1 MRIKRLILENFR
13 GFYGRN
19 EIEFDDF
26 TVLIGRNDQG
36 KSSVLEAIDIFI
48 NEGKEIVKIDSNDLN
63 IKAKKEGKEEFVI
76 GVIFKDLPN
85 ELIIDATN
93 PTILKDEY
101 LLNNN
106 GDFEIYKVFKNGR
119 LQDKE
124 TYIKAYHPINDDFLK
139 DLMKKK
145 IKELQDFVKENNIR
159 CSDNRKSAVLRR
171 SIREYYKE
179 KDGKLVMNNIDIKV
193 NEEGLKDTWSQIQKY
208 LPFYSLFHSDRTN
221 TEQDSEIQDP
231 LKAKVEEIFKKKDIQ
246 NKLNEI
252 ANEIDKELKEVA
264 NNTIKKYQDITGQLE
279 SIIPNIPE
287 VASLKWKDVYKNIG
301 YNSGDGIPLNKRGS
315 GIRRLILV
323 SSFLAE
329 LELKNQD
336 KNQDKN
342 HIIYAIE
349 EPETSLHPDL
359 QKILIDSLIRLS
371 KNGKYQV
378 FISTHSP
385 ALIRLF
391 ETSSIRYIEKEGMA
405 SKIYPFGDEIVD
417 KIINN
422 MGLLPNIGKLVIC
435 VEGRND
441 EKFLCNINQ
450 NIPELK
456 EIIDFREKIN
466 SGLVAIIP
474 MGGSNL
480 ADWINRYALKNTNAI
495 EFHLYDRDSDEKYK
509 NEIERVN
516 KRKDGSFGILT
527 QKREIENYVPK
538 EIIENIFD
546 VRINLNE
553 NENWDEIDIP
563 KKIRSLKKDLKEP
576 NIKERIC
583 GQCSKNITKQHLEN
597 LGAWDEVKGW
607 FNKIKELTDKLM
619 NNE

>member
-1 MRIKRLILENFR
+1 MRIKKLILENFR

-26 TVLIGRNDQG
+26 TVLIGKNDQG
-36 KSSVLEAIDIFI
+36 KSSMLEAIDIFI
-48 NEGKEIVKIDSNDLN
+48 NEGKGIAKIDSNDLN
-63 IKAKKEGKEEFVI
+63 IKAKDEGKEEFII
-76 GVIFKDLPN
+76 GIVFRDLPN
-85 ELIIDATN
+85 EIIIDATN
-93 PTILKDEY
+93 KTTLKDEY

-106 GDFEIYKVFKNGR
+106 GDLEIYKIFKNGK

-124 TYIKAYHPINDDFLK
+124 TYIRAHHPVDDDFIK
-139 DLMKKK
+139 DLLKKK
-145 IKELQDFVKENNIR
+145 IKDLQDFVNKNKIQCE
-159 CSDNRKSAVLRR
+159 DNRVSAKLRK
-171 SIREYYKE
+171 SIREYYK
-179 KDGKLVMNNIDIKV
+179 KKGKFNFDNIDIKV
-193 NEEGLKDTWSQIQKY
+193 NEEGLKDIWSKLITY
-208 LPFYSLFHSDRTN
+208 MPVYSLFHSDRTN

-231 LKAKVEEIFKKKDIQ
+231 LKTRIEAIFKREHIQ
-246 NKLNEI
+246 KKLNDI

-264 NNTIKKYQDITGQLE
+264 NNTIKKYQDITGKHD

-315 GIRRLILV
+315 GIRRLMLV

-336 KNQDKN
+336 NN

-349 EPETSLHPDL
+349 EPETSLHPDF
-359 QKILIDSLIRLS
+359 QKILIDSLIKLS
-371 KNGKYQV
+371 KNAKYQV

-391 ETSSIRYIEKEGMA
+391 ETSSIRYIEREGMG
-405 SKIYPFGDEIVD
+405 SKIYPFGDKIVD
-417 KIINN
+417 KIINT

-435 VEGRND
+435 VEGTND
-441 EKFLCNINQ
+441 EKFLFNINQ

-456 EIIDFREKIN
+456 EIIDLQEKID
-466 SGLVAIIP
+466 SGLIAIIP
-474 MGGSNL
+474 MKGSNL
-480 ADWINRYALKNTNAI
+480 ADWIDRYALKNTNAI
-495 EFHLYDRDSDEKYK
+495 EFHLYDRDIDEKYIK
-509 NEIERVN
+509 EIEKVK

-538 EIIENIFD
+538 EIIENNFE
-546 VRINLNE
+546 VQINLNE
-553 NENWDEIDIP
+553 NENWDEIDVP
-563 KKIRSLKKDLKEP
+563 KKIQSLRNDLNEKT
-576 NIKERIC
+576 IKTIIC
-583 GQCSKNITKQHLEN
+583 GKCSQNITKQDLDN
-597 LGAWDEVKGW
+597 LDAWDEVKGW
-607 FNKIKELTDKLM
+607 FKKIKELTEKLM

>member
-1 MRIKRLILENFR
+1 MRIKKLILENFR
-13 GFYGRN
+13 GYYGRN

-26 TVLIGRNDQG
+26 TVLIGKNDQG
-36 KSSVLEAIDIFI
+36 KSSMLEAIDIFI
-48 NEGKEIVKIDSNDLN
+48 NEGKGIAKIDSNDLN
-63 IKAKKEGKEEFVI
+63 IKAKDEGKEEFII

-93 PTILKDEY
+93 QTALKDEY

-106 GDFEIYKVFKNGR
+106 GDLEIYKIFKNGK
-119 LQDKE
+119 LQE
-124 TYIKAYHPINDDFLK
+124 TYIRAFHPVNDDFLK
-139 DLMKKK
+139 DLVKKK
-145 IKELQDFVKENNIR
+145 IKELQDFAKENNIN

-179 KDGKLVMNNIDIKV
+179 KDGKLDMNNIDINV
-193 NEEGLKDTWSQIQKY
+193 SEEGLKNIWSQIQNY
-208 LPFYSLFHSDRTN
+208 LPVYSLFHSDRTN

-231 LKAKVEEIFKKKDIQ
+231 LKTRIEAIFKREHIQ
-246 NKLNEI
+246 KKLNDI

-264 NNTIKKYQDITGQLE
+264 NNTIKKYQDITGKHD

-315 GIRRLILV
+315 GIRRLMLV

-336 KNQDKN
+336 NN

-349 EPETSLHPDL
+349 EPETSLHPDF
-359 QKILIDSLIRLS
+359 QKILIDSLIKLS
-371 KNGKYQV
+371 KNAKYQV

-391 ETSSIRYIEKEGMA
+391 ETSSIRYIEREGMG
-405 SKIYPFGDEIVD
+405 SKIYPFGDKIVD
-417 KIINN
+417 KIINT

-435 VEGRND
+435 VEGTND
-441 EKFLCNINQ
+441 EKFLLNINQ

-456 EIIDFREKIN
+456 EIIDLQEKIY
-466 SGLVAIIP
+466 SGLIAIIP
-474 MGGSNL
+474 MRGSNL
-480 ADWINRYALKNTNAI
+480 ADWIDRYALKNTNAI
-495 EFHLYDRDSDEKYK
+495 EFHLYDCDIDEKYK
-509 NEIERVN
+509 KEIEKVK
-516 KRKDGSFGILT
+516 KRNDGSFGILT
-527 QKREIENYVPK
+527 KKREIENYVPK
-538 EIIENIFD
+538 EIIENNFE
-546 VRINLNE
+546 VQINLNE
-553 NENWDEIDIP
+553 NENWDKINVP
-563 KKIRSLKKDLKEP
+563 KKIQFIRKDLKEID
-576 NIKERIC
+576 IKTIIC
-583 GQCSKNITKQHLEN
+583 GKCSQKITKQHLDDLN
-597 LGAWDEVKGW
+597 AWDEVKGW
-607 FNKIKELTDKLM
+607 FNKIKELTEKLM